1 MKTIDNII
9 FRIDRKKQVAVDLT
23 ILILVSL
30 ACLAP
35 FLGKALHMDDPMYV
49 WAARQIQTNPLDFYG
64 FTINWSTQEIPM
76 FEIMKNPPLA
86 SYYIA
91 LVASLFGWAERTL
104 HAAFLLPALAAVIGT
119 YYLSREFCG
128 TPLLAALAGIL
139 TPVFLLSST
148 TVMCDIMMLSFWVW
162 AAFMWMRGMKND
174 SAGSLLCAAFL
185 ITLSSLTKYYGMSL
199 IPLLFTYSLIK
210 KRTLG
215 RWTLYLLIPVLVLSA
230 YQWLTYTLY
239 GRGLLMDASSYAL
252 AHQTIDSETMF
263 AKSMTGLFFT
273 GGCFI
278 SVLFFSYVL
287 WQRQTLAIIAVAAA
301 PVVFYYI
308 LQIVPNGLQYDY
320 DKSLNWLFIL
330 QCYLFSIAGM
340 GVLLLALS
348 DLWRGKDADSFL
360 LFAWIAGTLL
370 FSCFLNW
377 TVSGRS
383 VLPMLPA
390 IGILLARRIEHRRAL
405 HDMMTARYILL
416 PLTLSL
422 VVSISV
428 VRADYLW
435 ADTVRQEAVEIS
447 TLYKN
452 DFSTLW
458 FQGHWGFQYYMEMH
472 GGKALDRKNSLIA
485 RGDRVVTP
493 SNNTNVIPLPEDLF
507 ELIHVDRITPCS
519 WLSTSNRLTGAGFYS
534 SLYGP
539 LPFVIDRV
547 PSQEYSVFLAK

>member
-1 MKTIDNII
+1 M
-9 FRIDRKKQVAVDLT
+9 
-23 ILILVSL
+23 
-30 ACLAP
+30 
-35 FLGKALHMDDPMYV
+35 
-49 WAARQIQTNPLDFYG
+49 
-64 FTINWSTQEIPM
+64 
-76 FEIMKNPPLA
+76 
-86 SYYIA
+86 
-91 LVASLFGWAERTL
+91 
-104 HAAFLLPALAAVIGT
+104 
-119 YYLSREFCG
+119 
-128 TPLLAALAGIL
+128 
-139 TPVFLLSST
+139 
-148 TVMCDIMMLSFWVW
+148 
-162 AAFMWMRGMKND
+162 
-174 SAGSLLCAAFL
+174 
-185 ITLSSLTKYYGMSL
+185 
-199 IPLLFTYSLIK
+199 
-210 KRTLG
+210 
-215 RWTLYLLIPVLVLSA
+215 
-230 YQWLTYTLY
+230 
-239 GRGLLMDASSYAL
+239 
-252 AHQTIDSETMF
+252 
-263 AKSMTGLFFT
+263 
-273 GGCFI
+273 
-278 SVLFFSYVL
+278 
-287 WQRQTLAIIAVAAA
+287 
-301 PVVFYYI
+301 
-308 LQIVPNGLQYDY
+308 
-320 DKSLNWLFIL
+320 
-330 QCYLFSIAGM
+330 
-340 GVLLLALS
+340 LALS
-348 DLWRGKDADSFL
+348 DLRRVKDADSFL

-370 FSCFLNW
+370 FSCFFNW

-390 IGILLARRIEHRRAL
+390 IGILLARRIEQRRAL

-485 RGDRVVTP
+485 RGDRVVNP
-493 SNNTNVIPLPEDLF
+493 SNNTNVIPLSEDLF

>member
-1 MKTIDNII
+1 
-9 FRIDRKKQVAVDLT
+9 
-23 ILILVSL
+23 
-30 ACLAP
+30 
-35 FLGKALHMDDPMYV
+35 
-49 WAARQIQTNPLDFYG
+49 
-64 FTINWSTQEIPM
+64 
-76 FEIMKNPPLA
+76 
-86 SYYIA
+86 
-91 LVASLFGWAERTL
+91 
-104 HAAFLLPALAAVIGT
+104 
-119 YYLSREFCG
+119 
-128 TPLLAALAGIL
+128 
-139 TPVFLLSST
+139 
-148 TVMCDIMMLSFWVW
+148 VMCDIMMLSFWVW
-162 AAFMWMRGMKND
+162 AAFMWVRGTKNN
-174 SAGSLLCAAFL
+174 SAGSLIGAAFL
-185 ITLSSLTKYYGMSL
+185 ITLSSVTKYYGMSL

-263 AKSMTGLFFT
+263 AKIMTGLFFT

-390 IGILLARRIEHRRAL
+390 IGILLTRRIEHRRTL

-435 ADTVRQEAVEIS
+435 ADTVRQEAVKIS

-485 RGDRVVTP
+485 RGDRVVNP
-493 SNNTNVIPLPEDLF
+493 SNNTNVIPLSEDLF